1 MKKLAFIY
9 IILAGIF
16 WGTSGIFVH
25 YLTPYGFTSP
35 QMTAI
40 RSTVSAISVGIF
52 LLIKDKTA
60 FKLTIRE
67 LLLFIGSGISLF
79 GTATC
84 YYFSMQATS
93 ISTAVVLMYTAP
105 VLVTVYSVAF
115 LGEKLTRLKLTSVI
129 FVVVGCGLV
138 SGIIGGLRFDLFG
151 ILIGM
156 LSGISYTAYN
166 VLTKIQ
172 MQKGCMPVSATFY
185 TFLFAAITSIA
196 VSSPA
201 NIFKNAAQQPAVTI
215 PLMIAIGLA
224 TCVTPYV
231 LYTVAMK
238 HLPAGTASAL
248 GVVEPMAATVF
259 SIVLFHENLTVP
271 SLAGMMLILLAVL
284 MLSKTEKE

>member
-1 MKKLAFIY
+1 
-9 IILAGIF
+9 
-16 WGTSGIFVH
+16 
-25 YLTPYGFTSP
+25 
-35 QMTAI
+35 MTG
-40 RSTVSAISVGIF
+40 VQ
-52 LLIKDKTA
+52 
-60 FKLTIRE
+60 
-67 LLLFIGSGISLF
+67 
-79 GTATC
+79 TC
-84 YYFSMQATS
+84 ALP
-93 ISTAVVLMYTAP
+93 I
-105 VLVTVYSVAF
+105 
-115 LGEKLTRLKLTSVI
+115 
-129 FVVVGCGLV
+129 CLV
-138 SGIIGGLRFDLFG
+138 SGMIGGLRFDLFG

-156 LSGISYTAYN
+156 LSGISYTVYN

-172 MQKGCMPVSATFY
+172 MQKGCKPVSATFY

-196 VSSPA
+196 ISSPSDMIKHA
-201 NIFKNAAQQPAVTI
+201 AAQPTVTL